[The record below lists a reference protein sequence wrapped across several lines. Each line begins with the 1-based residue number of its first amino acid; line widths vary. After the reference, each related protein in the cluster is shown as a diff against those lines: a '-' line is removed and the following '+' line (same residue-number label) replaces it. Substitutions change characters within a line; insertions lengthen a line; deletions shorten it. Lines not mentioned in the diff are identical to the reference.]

1 MCGPL
6 CEALKGPKGKA
17 SALRGSQ
24 VWWMLLREAGPLL
37 FLMVAFNVSLKN
49 FTLRFIW
56 NGNWP

>member
-6 CEALKGPKGKA
+6 CEAVKGLKGKA

-49 FTLRFIW
+49 FTLRFI
-56 NGNWP
+56 